1 MALLI
6 NPANPLLVETK
17 LSDFLSVAQ
26 TRGVE
31 LRVLNASTER
41 DFDAVFAKLIP
52 LRAGGLAIGTDAF
65 FNSWSEQLA
74 ALMVHSA
81 VPAVCRGRE
90 FAVAEGRLSYGA
102 SLTETGSLASIP
114 AGLSGSTDRPI
125 CRSSS
130 PRRWS

>member
-1 MALLI
+1 MIFCRRL
-6 NPANPLLVETK
+6 K
-17 LSDFLSVAQ
+17 
-26 TRGVE
+26 RGVE

-81 VPAVCRGRE
+81 VPAVYRGRE

-102 SLTETGSLASIP
+102 SPTERIIRV
-114 AGLSGSTDRPI
+114 DRPADLPVQQSTKVELI
-125 CRSSS
+125 INLKTAKVHGLTVRFRYLGV
-130 PRRWS
+130 PTR